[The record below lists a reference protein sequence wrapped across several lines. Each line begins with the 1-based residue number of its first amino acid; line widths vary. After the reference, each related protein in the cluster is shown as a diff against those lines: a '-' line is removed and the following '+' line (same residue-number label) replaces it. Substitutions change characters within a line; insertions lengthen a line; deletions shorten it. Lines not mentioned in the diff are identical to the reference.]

1 MMTAS
6 IVGVAPLTAPLRL
19 ASGARARAS
28 KRTIVVAHADRRAT
42 ATKQG
47 KAALA
52 SLAVRP
58 TPAPR
63 PSQPCPAHHPTSHAV
78 VAVVSVRSVP
88 NPRERS
94 PRVPRE
100 HAPFLTAPPPSSTP
114 QAAPAALFAQAS
126 AAADSEPARSA
137 LADAHNLV
145 TQLAVAGDPLD
156 PETARSIAGVL
167 GPMFSVSTLL
177 FIIRIVM
184 TWYPSVPVSRL
195 PWVVAYLPTE
205 PLLKPTRS
213 LVPPVGGVD
222 VSPIIWVGMI
232 SFMNEILLGKQGL
245 LILLSNKQMM

>member
-6 IVGVAPLTAPLRL
+6 TVGVAPLTAPLRF
-19 ASGARARAS
+19 ASGPRARAS

-58 TPAPR
+58 ALALDPHNPQASSRVPR
-63 PSQPCPAHHPTSHAV
+63 SRHRRAGPPV
-78 VAVVSVRSVP
+78 
-88 NPRERS
+88 RS

-100 HAPFLTAPPPSSTP
+100 EAPSLNATPSSLTP

-126 AAADSEPARSA
+126 AAADSEPARAA